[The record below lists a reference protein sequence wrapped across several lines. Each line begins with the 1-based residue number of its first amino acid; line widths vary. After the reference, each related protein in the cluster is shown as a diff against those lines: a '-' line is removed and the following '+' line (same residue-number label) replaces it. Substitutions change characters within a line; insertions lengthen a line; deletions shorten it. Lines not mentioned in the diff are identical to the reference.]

1 MIKEK
6 DQLWSASHLE
16 VKRNILLMP
25 KSRHLTVEKRSSVVT
40 LRGEG
45 YLMRKIAK
53 KLKVSLC
60 AVQNI
65 IRKKKETGSVKDIMY
80 YN

>member
-6 DQLWSASHLE
+6 DQLRSSSHLE
-16 VKRNILLMP
+16 VKGNILLMP
-25 KSRHLTVEKRSSVVT
+25 KTRNMTVEKRSSVVT

-53 KLKVSLC
+53 KPLC
-60 AVQNI
+60 SA
-65 IRKKKETGSVKDIMY
+65 EHH
-80 YN
+80 

>member
-1 MIKEK
+1 M
-6 DQLWSASHLE
+6 
-16 VKRNILLMP
+16 
-25 KSRHLTVEKRSSVVT
+25 VT

-45 YLMRKIAK
+45 YLRKIAK

-60 AVQNI
+60 EVQNI
-65 IRKKKETGSVKDIMY
+65 IRKKEETGSVKDIMY